1 MGDVKYLMK
10 RRKGGKY
17 LVLESDFVRGEG
29 QGKKYLEIFLQ
40 ERRKWRRK
48 MRTIFREGH
57 IFCGGEGKEGK

>member
-29 QGKKYLEIFLQ
+29 QGKKYLEIFFAG
-40 ERRKWRRK
+40 EKK
-48 MRTIFREGH
+48 MEEENEDDI
-57 IFCGGEGKEGK
+57 